1 MDIYKQRSIW
11 NLILLI
17 LGLII
22 LVVTVIYANFLADEL
37 YNNENK
43 NKEAYI
49 GALEVIATNQDN
61 EKDFG
66 MEFKIIQ
73 EFGLPTIL
81 KRSGGS
87 YAGSNWGESRD
98 TNQIFLETKVIGLL
112 EKGYKPLVTQG
123 AAGGDE
129 IFFFESPLANY
140 IRFFPWLQFLMVSI
154 FVAFGYYLFNSSR
167 KSEQS
172 RVWAGMAKETAH
184 QLGTPISAILAWIEY
199 LKESNQDRPDQ
210 LEVIGELRNDVTR
223 LELIAD
229 RFSKIGSEPELK
241 GANIYEQLIDI
252 EAYMKRRAS
261 RKVVFDFPDSGDQEV
276 KINKHLFTWVLENL
290 IRNSLDALDGQGTI
304 SAKVYTDSHW
314 VSVDV
319 TDTGKGIPSSK
330 FKEIFMPGVST
341 KKRGWGLGLSLAKRI
356 IEEYHNGKIF
366 VKSSK
371 PNEATTFTIQL
382 PKG

>member
-11 NLILLI
+11 NLILMI
-17 LGLII
+17 LGIII
-22 LVVTVIYANFLADEL
+22 LVVTVVYANFLADQL
-37 YNNENK
+37 YETQNI

-49 GALEVIATNQDN
+49 EALEILATNENLDIDIRTELN
-61 EKDFG
+61 IVENFG
-66 MEFKIIQ
+66 F
-73 EFGLPTIL
+73 PTIMNTD
-81 KRSGGS
+81 G
-87 YAGSNWGESRD
+87 YFEGSNWGAAKDS
-98 TNQIFLETKVIGLL
+98 NQIFLANKVKTLL
-112 EKGYKPLVTQG
+112 SEGYEPLVVEG
-123 AAGGDE
+123 AAGGAE
-129 IFFFESPLANY
+129 IFFFDSPILRF

-210 LEVIGELRNDVTR
+210 LEVIGELRNDVNR

-241 GANIYEQLIDI
+241 GANIYDQLIDI

-261 RKVVFDFPDSGDQEV
+261 RKVVFDFPESGDQEV